1 MSRTAFIAS
10 RNLGRRKRFSCGK
23 PCAEGARIGEIRERL
38 ENADRWRDHVMVVAH
53 RGGGSAY
60 AELSYEATAG
70 IN

>member
-1 MSRTAFIAS
+1 MWKANVAAAVLLLATMQAPTFA
-10 RNLGRRKRFSCGK
+10 
-23 PCAEGARIGEIRERL
+23 AEHARIGEIRERL
-38 ENADRWRDHVMVVAH
+38 QNANRWRDHVMVVAH

>member
-1 MSRTAFIAS
+1 MWKANVSAAFLLLAAMQPPA
-10 RNLGRRKRFSCGK
+10 L
-23 PCAEGARIGEIRERL
+23 AAQGARIGEIRERL